1 MCKKILTAILFAAA
15 VALTG
20 CTAQGAEETQELSQ
34 QEKEVAAVAEWF
46 SESMTDEEDFP
57 DIKDYIGHI

>member
-1 MCKKILTAILFAAA
+1 MQKNFNGNFVCGGSRSDRLHST
-15 VALTG
+15 
-20 CTAQGAEETQELSQ
+20 GAEETQELSQ